1 MASGDDAIDALLSAP
16 GGPLALVVD
25 VLTEAHAARRAGRDA
40 DEDGLAAL
48 GHALGLRGVMPPL
61 APLAAWAVD
70 ADGVSLLATLLLPLW
85 RSVARPPLDLAPL
98 VELVARAT
106 KPQARYDLGLLLVA
120 AARRTA
126 GAPKTAALAAVDR
139 LLAAPLGDLAL
150 AATLTAE
157 LADARRVVRAK
168 PL

>member
-1 MASGDDAIDALLSAP
+1 VTTGDDAVDALLAAP

-40 DEDGLAAL
+40 DEDGLAAI
-48 GHALGLRGVMPPL
+48 GHALGLRGSTPPL
-61 APLAAWAVD
+61 APLVDWVAD

-85 RSVARPPLDLAPL
+85 RSVPRPPLDLAPL
-98 VELVARAT
+98 VGLVARAT
-106 KPQARYDLGLLLVA
+106 TPQARYDLGLLLVA

-139 LLAAPLGDLAL
+139 LLASPLGHVAL
-150 AATLTAE
+150 AETLAAE
-157 LADARRVVRAK
+157 LAEARRVVRAK